1 MKRKIKF
8 VLFIFIFFYLYSQEE
23 TPIEKKLNFSGEI
36 KGEYWLWVKEDK
48 NTNSKFSDHFEGKFR
63 FLLNYEN
70 IYLRGGIFLY
80 QPSLPKKT
88 LKEYYYNFEYSH
100 PKVEFLI
107 GNFYQVFGR
116 GLCFRS
122 YLNED
127 FRYDKVL
134 FGGKTTFHILKSD
147 ITLFAGKM
155 KNIIFQENKYQYEN
169 DTTDQLRG
177 GEIIIY
183 PLPYLEIGGR
193 YVRLNKEK
201 DITPRAFTEI
211 FGPSVSF
218 TYNFFD
224 LYYEFCEKLS
234 TREVLGGRKKG
245 YGHYLAT
252 SFTFTG
258 FGLNLEGM
266 KYDSI
271 DFGGEGY
278 RYNDVPTPSKEGI
291 SINRG
296 RDEKGGNI
304 SLNFTPFDFLNYENS
319 YGYLQTNKKDKYLKE
334 LINKIIFK
342 KNEDFN
348 NTFTFEY
355 LKKKG
360 IEIKV
365 DIEEELKFINETE
378 LSFNNHTFNLE
389 IPLSFVSDDTLK
401 YKDFGIIFE
410 YQYNPYFILTIS
422 YQKTTKKIP
431 KYEYEDKWLLL
442 EGTFF
447 LTQNIIWRIRVGQ
460 ERGGLICSGGVCR
473 YEAPFSGMKISLQ
486 TRF

>member
-1 MKRKIKF
+1 MKRKSKF
-8 VLFIFIFFYLYSQEE
+8 FLFFFLFFYLYSQEE
-23 TPIEKKLNFSGEI
+23 MPVEKKLNISGEI
-36 KGEYWLWVKEDK
+36 KGEYWFWTKKEPEFK
-48 NTNSKFSDHFEGKFR
+48 LSDHFEGKSR
-63 FLLNYEN
+63 FLINYEN
-70 IYLRGGIFLY
+70 IYLRAGLFLY
-80 QPSLPKKT
+80 QPSLPKKS

-100 PKVEFLI
+100 PKIEFLL

-116 GLCFRS
+116 GLTFRS

-134 FGGKTTFHILKSD
+134 FGGRAISHILKSD

-155 KNIIFQENKYQYEN
+155 KNIIFQENRYQYEN

-183 PLPYLEIGGR
+183 PFSFLEIGGR

-211 FGPSVSF
+211 FGPSISF
-218 TYNFFD
+218 TSNFFD
-224 LYYEFCEKLS
+224 FYYEFAEKLS
-234 TREVLGGRKKG
+234 TREVIGGRKKG
-245 YGHYLAT
+245 YGHYLVT

-258 FGLNLEGM
+258 FGLSLEGM

-296 RDEKGGNI
+296 RDEKGFGI
-304 SLNFTPFDFLNYENS
+304 SLNFTPFDFLNYEGS

-334 LINKIIFK
+334 FINKINLK

-355 LKKKG
+355 HKKKG
-360 IEIKV
+360 IEAKV
-365 DIEEELKFINETE
+365 DITEELKFTNEAK
-378 LSFNNHTFNLE
+378 LSFNNHTFGLE
-389 IPLSFVSDDTLK
+389 IPLNFSSDDTLK
-401 YKDFGIIFE
+401 YKGWGINLE
-410 YQYNPYFILTIS
+410 YEYNPYFIFNIS
-422 YQKTTKKIP
+422 YQRTTKKVP
-431 KYEYEDKWLLL
+431 KYDYEDKWLLL

-447 LTQNIIWRIRVGQ
+447 ITQNITWRIRIGQ
-460 ERGGLICSGGVCR
+460 ERGGLVCSGGVCR
-473 YEAPFSGMKISLQ
+473 YEAPFSGIKTSLQ
-486 TRF
+486 VRI